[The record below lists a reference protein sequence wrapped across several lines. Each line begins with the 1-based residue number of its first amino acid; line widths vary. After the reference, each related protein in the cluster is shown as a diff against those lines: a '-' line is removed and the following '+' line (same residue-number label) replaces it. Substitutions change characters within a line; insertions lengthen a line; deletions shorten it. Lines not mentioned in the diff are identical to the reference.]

1 MSNTDSILDTIKT
14 KIGINPDYDD
24 AFDVHII
31 TNINTT
37 FERLKYLGIGPD
49 NGFRI
54 TGSTETWDMYLTNDE
69 FIDSVID
76 YISMK
81 VKMLFAPP
89 ETSFGI
95 EAIKEQLSELEF
107 FLKIKSDEIMVQ
119 NNGSNQD

>member
-1 MSNTDSILDTIKT
+1 MSNTDSILDTIKI

-31 TNINTT
+31 TSINTT
-37 FERLKYLGIGPD
+37 FERLKYLGIGPE

-107 FLKIKSDEIMVQ
+107 FFKVKSDEIMVQ
-119 NNGSNQD
+119 NNVTN

>member
-1 MSNTDSILDTIKT
+1 MSNTDSILDTIKI

-31 TNINTT
+31 TNINTI

-119 NNGSNQD
+119 NNGSN

>member
-1 MSNTDSILDTIKT
+1 MSNTDSILDTIKI

-119 NNGSNQD
+119 NNGSN

>member
-1 MSNTDSILDTIKT
+1 MSNTDSILNTIKI
-14 KIGINPDYDD
+14 KVGINPDYDD
-24 AFDVHII
+24 AFDTHII
-31 TNINTT
+31 TNINTV
-37 FERLKYLGIGPD
+37 FERLKSLGIGPD

-54 TGSTETWDMYLTNDE
+54 TGDTETWDMYLTNDE

-95 EAIKEQLSELEF
+95 EAVKEQLSELEF
-107 FLKIKSDEIMVQ
+107 LFKIKSDEIMVQ
-119 NNGSNQD
+119 NNVAN

>member
-1 MSNTDSILDTIKT
+1 MSNTDSILDTIKI

-31 TNINTT
+31 TNINTA

-119 NNGSNQD
+119 NNGSN

>member
-1 MSNTDSILDTIKT
+1 MSNTDSILDTIKI

-37 FERLKYLGIGPD
+37 FERLKYLGIGPE

-76 YISMK
+76 YISIK

-107 FLKIKSDEIMVQ
+107 FFKVKSDEIMVR
-119 NNGSNQD
+119 NNVTN

>member
-1 MSNTDSILDTIKT
+1 MSNTDSILDTIKI

-37 FERLKYLGIGPD
+37 FERLKYLGIGPE

-107 FLKIKSDEIMVQ
+107 FLKIKSDEIMVE
-119 NNGSNQD
+119 NNGSN

>member
-1 MSNTDSILDTIKT
+1 MSNTDSILDTIKI

-31 TNINTT
+31 TNINTA

-107 FLKIKSDEIMVQ
+107 FFKVKSDEIMVQ
-119 NNGSNQD
+119 NNVTN

>member
-1 MSNTDSILDTIKT
+1 MSNTDSILDTIKI

-119 NNGSNQD
+119 NNDSN

>member
-1 MSNTDSILDTIKT
+1 MSNTDSILDTVKL

-37 FERLKYLGIGPD
+37 FERLKYLGIGPE

-76 YISMK
+76 YVCMK
-81 VKMLFAPP
+81 VKMLFAAP

-95 EAIKEQLSELEF
+95 EAMKEQISELEF
-107 FLKIKSDEIMVQ
+107 FFKLKSDEIMVQ
-119 NNGSNQD
+119 NNG

>member
-1 MSNTDSILDTIKT
+1 MSNTDSILDTIKI

-31 TNINTT
+31 TNINTA
-37 FERLKYLGIGPD
+37 FERLKYLGIGPE

-95 EAIKEQLSELEF
+95 EAIKDQLSELEF
-107 FLKIKSDEIMVQ
+107 FFKVKSDEIMVQ
-119 NNGSNQD
+119 NNVTN